1 MKNSFWHRVSTLWPS
16 NPDLLWS
23 ALYLPQ
29 ILSYAA
35 LGKRSLVIFGFNLSK
50 GTKSFFIWETIG
62 VNQLLPCLTYL
73 PLLPANQT
81 SHSDLKLW
89 SADSATTRWVLCLQR
104 NYNVRKGEPE
114 QPPYP
119 GVIIEEMLDSA
130 SMQGDPAVGGQ
141 VALVDQRHE
150 VI

>member
-1 MKNSFWHRVSTLWPS
+1 MKNPCWHRVSTQIFY
-16 NPDLLWS
+16 DLQP
-23 ALYLPQ
+23 YLPQ

-35 LGKRSLVIFGFNLSK
+35 LGKRSKMILGINLSE
-50 GTKSFFIWETIG
+50 GTKSFFIWATIG
-62 VNQLLPCLTYL
+62 VIQLLPSLTYIPPRL
-73 PLLPANQT
+73 AGQT
-81 SHSDLKLW
+81 SHYDLKLW